1 MKNHNQA
8 MLDHKGKFSSTYE
21 GSYVVKKTFSKEALI
36 LADMDRHDFNMPTNS
51 NAVIQYFASSAT
63 YFSTFL
69 CKQKGKKKKKYIYIY
84 IYIYT
89 KRTM

>member
-1 MKNHNQA
+1 MCHGQLYQRHIEWAFNKKVRSIVFEKGDLVLKNHNQA

-51 NAVIQYFASSAT
+51 NAVIQYIA
-63 YFSTFL
+63 
-69 CKQKGKKKKKYIYIY
+69 
-84 IYIYT
+84 
-89 KRTM
+89 